1 VIHAQWVN
9 PLVNLQKIIDLMS
22 ECQLYKYNASFY
34 AIEKDEANHFVNDF
48 VESEIDSDYV
58 SWLNFHSLSDRESI
72 EKICLKLGV
81 EKLSIEGIYNAIR
94 RPKVEEYPD
103 YMFFS
108 VKSALPD
115 LDDISALHQEQI
127 TFILGRNYLISFQ
140 EKASDHFLDV
150 RDRIEKGRGKIRSKG
165 TDFLLFRML
174 EAIIDNYFEV
184 LETISDNIALID
196 AKLHVSEN
204 KSIFK
209 EIEIEKRRLI
219 ELRKIVQPMRDIT
232 MQLEHS
238 ESNLLDRTNFYYFSN
253 LKSACLSALEEID
266 ANKQILEGMSNLF
279 YAAQGQRM
287 NEIMKMLTVV
297 SSLFIPLTFIVGVYG
312 MNFEFMPELKWKS
325 GYFII
330 WGVMFAI
337 IIGMFIYF
345 TKKGWLKRDKF

>member
-1 VIHAQWVN
+1 
-9 PLVNLQKIIDLMS
+9 MS
-22 ECQLYKYNASFY
+22 ECQLYKYNSSFY
-34 AIEKDEANHFVNDF
+34 AVEKDEANHFVNDF

-72 EKICLKLGV
+72 EKICSKLAV
-81 EKLSIEGIYNAIR
+81 DKLSIEGIYNNIR
-94 RPKVEEYPD
+94 RPKVEEYPN

-108 VKSALPD
+108 VKSALPNESD
-115 LDDISALHQEQI
+115 VSTLNQEQI
-127 TFILGRNYLISFQ
+127 TFILGKNYLISFQ
-140 EKASDHFLDV
+140 EKPSDHFTDV

-174 EAIIDNYFEV
+174 ESIIDNYFEV
-184 LETISDNIALID
+184 LETIADNIALID
-196 AKLHVSEN
+196 EKLHVSEN

-219 ELRKIVQPMRDIT
+219 ELRKIVQPMRDVT

-238 ESNLLDRTNFYYFSN
+238 ESDLLDQTNFYYFSN
-253 LKSACLSALEEID
+253 LKSSCLSALEEID

-312 MNFEFMPELKWKS
+312 MNFDYMPELKWKS

-330 WGVMFAI
+330 WGIMLFVILGLM
-337 IIGMFIYF
+337 IYF

>member
-1 VIHAQWVN
+1 M
-9 PLVNLQKIIDLMS
+9 P
-22 ECQLYKYNASFY
+22 ECQLYKYNSSFY

-48 VESEIDSDYV
+48 IESEIDPDYV
-58 SWLNFHSLSDRESI
+58 SWLNFHSLSDRDSI
-72 EKICLKLGV
+72 EKICTKLGV
-81 EKLSIEGIYNAIR
+81 DKLSIESIHNIIR
-94 RPKVEEYPD
+94 RPKVEEYPN

-115 LDDISALHQEQI
+115 DSDISSLDQEQI
-127 TFILGRNYLISFQ
+127 TFILGKNYLISFQ
-140 EKASDHFLDV
+140 EKSSEHFKDV
-150 RDRIEKGRGKIRSKG
+150 RDRIEKARGKIRSKG

-174 EAIIDNYFEV
+174 EGIIDNYFEV
-184 LETISDNIALID
+184 LETISENISVID
-196 AKLHVSEN
+196 AKLHISEN

-219 ELRKIVQPMRDIT
+219 ELRKIVQPMRDVT

-238 ESNLLDRTNFYYFSN
+238 ESNLLDRSNFYYFSN
-253 LKSACLSALEEID
+253 LKSACVSALEEID

-287 NEIMKMLTVV
+287 NEIMKMLTVI

-312 MNFEFMPELKWKS
+312 MNFEFMPELKWRF
-325 GYFII
+325 GYFFVWGIMLVII
-330 WGVMFAI
+330 LGLM
-337 IIGMFIYF
+337 IYF

>member
-1 VIHAQWVN
+1 
-9 PLVNLQKIIDLMS
+9 MS
-22 ECQLYKYNASFY
+22 ECQLYKYNSSFY
-34 AIEKDEANHFVNDF
+34 AIEKDEADHFVNDF
-48 VESEIDSDYV
+48 VESEIDADYV
-58 SWLNFHSLSDRESI
+58 SWLNFHSLSNKASI
-72 EKICLKLGV
+72 EKICTKLGID
-81 EKLSIEGIYNAIR
+81 KLSIEGIYNTIR
-94 RPKVEEYPD
+94 RPKVEEYPN

-108 VKSALPD
+108 VKSALPHSQD
-115 LDDISALHQEQI
+115 GTMLNQEQI
-127 TFILGRNYLISFQ
+127 TFILGTNYLISFQ
-140 EKASDHFLDV
+140 EKPSDHFTDV
-150 RDRIEKGRGKIRSKG
+150 RDRIEKGRGKIRSKQ

-184 LETISDNIALID
+184 LESISDNIILID
-196 AKLHVSEN
+196 TKLHVSEN
-204 KSIFK
+204 KSIFN

-238 ESNLLDRTNFYYFSN
+238 ESNLLDRSNFYYFSN
-253 LKSACLSALEEID
+253 LKSACVSALEEID

-325 GYFII
+325 GYFIV
-330 WGVMFAI
+330 WGIMLSTI
-337 IIGMFIYF
+337 LGLMIYF

>member
-1 VIHAQWVN
+1 
-9 PLVNLQKIIDLMS
+9 MS
-22 ECQLYKYNASFY
+22 ECQLYKFNSSFY
-34 AIEKDEANHFVNDF
+34 AVEKDEANHFVNDF

-58 SWLNFHSLSDRESI
+58 SWLNFHSLSDQVSI
-72 EKICLKLGV
+72 EKICSKLGV
-81 EKLSIEGIYNAIR
+81 EKLSIESIYCAIR
-94 RPKVEEYPD
+94 RPKVEEYPS

-115 LDDISALHQEQI
+115 ELDLSTLNQEQI
-127 TFILGRNYLISFQ
+127 TFILGENYLISFQ
-140 EKASDHFLDV
+140 EKSSDHFTDV

-174 EAIIDNYFEV
+174 ESIIDNYFEV
-184 LETISDNIALID
+184 LETIADNITVIE

-209 EIEIEKRRLI
+209 EIEVEKRRLI
-219 ELRKIVQPMRDIT
+219 ELRKIVQPMRDVT

-238 ESNLLDRTNFYYFSN
+238 ESNLLDRSNFYYFSN
-253 LKSACLSALEEID
+253 LKSACMSALEEID

-312 MNFEFMPELKWKS
+312 MNFDYMPELKWRY
-325 GYFII
+325 GYFMI
-330 WGVMFAI
+330 WGVMLLI
-337 IIGMFIYF
+337 ILSLMIYF

>member
-1 VIHAQWVN
+1 
-9 PLVNLQKIIDLMS
+9 MS
-22 ECQLYKYNASFY
+22 DCQLYKYNSGFF
-34 AIEKDEANHFVNDF
+34 AIEKDEASHFVNDF
-48 VESEIDSDYV
+48 VESEIDSDYI
-58 SWLNFHSLSDRESI
+58 SWLNFHSLLDRESI
-72 EKICLKLGV
+72 EKICSKLGV
-81 EKLSIEGIYNAIR
+81 DKLSVESIYSAIR

-108 VKSALPD
+108 VKSALPNIID
-115 LDDISALHQEQI
+115 FSSLEQDQI
-127 TFILGRNYLISFQ
+127 TFILGKNYLISFQ
-140 EKASDHFLDV
+140 EKSSEHFTDV
-150 RDRIEKGRGKIRSKG
+150 RDRIEKARGKIRTKG

-174 EAIIDNYFEV
+174 ESILDNYFEV
-184 LETISDNIALID
+184 LETIADNIALID
-196 AKLHVSEN
+196 AKLHISEN

-238 ESNLLDRTNFYYFSN
+238 ESSLLDRTNFYYFSN
-253 LKSACLSALEEID
+253 LKSACVSALEEID
-266 ANKQILEGMSNLF
+266 ANKQILDGMSNLF

-330 WGVMFAI
+330 WGIMLLI
-337 IIGMFIYF
+337 ILGMMIYF
-345 TKKGWLKRDKF
+345 RKKGWLKIDKF

>member
-1 VIHAQWVN
+1 
-9 PLVNLQKIIDLMS
+9 MS
-22 ECQLYKYNASFY
+22 ECQLYKYNSSFY
-34 AIEKDEANHFVNDF
+34 AVEKDEANHFANDF

-72 EKICLKLGV
+72 DKICSKLAV
-81 EKLSIEGIYNAIR
+81 DKLSIEGIYNNIR
-94 RPKVEEYPD
+94 RPKVEEYPN
-103 YMFFS
+103 YMFFG
-108 VKSALPD
+108 VKSALTD
-115 LDDISALHQEQI
+115 ETDVSTLNQEQI
-127 TFILGRNYLISFQ
+127 TFILGQNYLISFQ
-140 EKASDHFLDV
+140 EKQSDHFTDV
-150 RDRIEKGRGKIRSKG
+150 RDRIEKGRGKIRSKE

-174 EAIIDNYFEV
+174 ESIIDNYFEV
-184 LETISDNIALID
+184 LEIIADNIALID
-196 AKLHVSEN
+196 AKLHVSET

-219 ELRKIVQPMRDIT
+219 ELRKIVQPMRDVT

-238 ESNLLDRTNFYYFSN
+238 ESNLLDRSNFYYFSN
-253 LKSACLSALEEID
+253 LKSACISALEEID

-312 MNFEFMPELKWKS
+312 MNFDYMPELKWKS

-330 WGVMFAI
+330 WGIMLFVILGLM
-337 IIGMFIYF
+337 IYF
-345 TKKGWLKRDKF
+345 TKKGWLKRDKY

>member
-1 VIHAQWVN
+1 M
-9 PLVNLQKIIDLMS
+9 P
-22 ECQLYKYNASFY
+22 ECQLYKYNSSFY

-48 VESEIDSDYV
+48 IESEIDPDYV
-58 SWLNFHSLSDRESI
+58 SWLNFHSLSDRDSI
-72 EKICLKLGV
+72 EKICTKLGV
-81 EKLSIEGIYNAIR
+81 DKLSIEGIHNIIR
-94 RPKVEEYPD
+94 RPKVEEYPN

-115 LDDISALHQEQI
+115 DSDISSLDQEQI
-127 TFILGRNYLISFQ
+127 TFILGKNYLISFQ
-140 EKASDHFLDV
+140 EKSSEHFKDV
-150 RDRIEKGRGKIRSKG
+150 RDRIEKARGKIRSKG

-174 EAIIDNYFEV
+174 EGIIDNYFEV
-184 LETISDNIALID
+184 LETISENISVID
-196 AKLHVSEN
+196 AKLHISEN

-219 ELRKIVQPMRDIT
+219 ELRKIVQPMRDVT

-238 ESNLLDRTNFYYFSN
+238 ESNLLDRSNFYYFSN
-253 LKSACLSALEEID
+253 LKSSCVSALEEID

-287 NEIMKMLTVV
+287 NEIMKMLTVI

-312 MNFEFMPELKWKS
+312 MNFEFMPELKWRF
-325 GYFII
+325 GYFFVWGIMLVII
-330 WGVMFAI
+330 LGLM
-337 IIGMFIYF
+337 IYF

>member
-1 VIHAQWVN
+1 
-9 PLVNLQKIIDLMS
+9 MS
-22 ECQLYKYNASFY
+22 ECQLYKYNSSFY
-34 AIEKDEANHFVNDF
+34 AIEKDEAEHFVNDF
-48 VESEIDSDYV
+48 VESEIDPDYV
-58 SWLNFHSLSDRESI
+58 SWLNFHSLSDQESI

-81 EKLSIEGIYNAIR
+81 EKLSIESIHKTIR

-115 LDDISALHQEQI
+115 EENLSALHEEQI
-127 TFILGRNYLISFQ
+127 TFILGKNYLISFQ

-150 RDRIEKGRGKIRSKG
+150 RDRIEKARGKIRSKG

-174 EAIIDNYFEV
+174 ESIIDNYFEV
-184 LETISDNIALID
+184 LETIADNIALID
-196 AKLHVSEN
+196 AKLHVSET

-219 ELRKIVQPMRDIT
+219 ELRKIVQPMRDVT

-238 ESNLLDRTNFYYFSN
+238 ESNLLDRSNFYYFSN
-253 LKSACLSALEEID
+253 LRSACISALEEID

-325 GYFII
+325 GYFIV
-330 WGVMFAI
+330 WGIMLIVIF
-337 IIGMFIYF
+337 GMFIYF
-345 TKKGWLKRDKF
+345 TKKGWLNRERF

>member
-1 VIHAQWVN
+1 
-9 PLVNLQKIIDLMS
+9 MS
-22 ECQLYKYNASFY
+22 DCQLYKYNSGFF
-34 AIEKDEANHFVNDF
+34 AIEKDEASHFVNDF

-58 SWLNFHSLSDRESI
+58 SWLNFHSLLDRESI
-72 EKICLKLGV
+72 EKICYKLGID
-81 EKLSIEGIYNAIR
+81 KLSVESIYNAIR

-108 VKSALPD
+108 VKSALPNIID
-115 LDDISALHQEQI
+115 FSSLEQDQI
-127 TFILGRNYLISFQ
+127 TFILGKNYLISFQ
-140 EKASDHFLDV
+140 EKSSEHFTDV
-150 RDRIEKGRGKIRSKG
+150 RNRIENARGKIRSKE

-174 EAIIDNYFEV
+174 ESIIDNYFEV
-184 LETISDNIALID
+184 LETIADNIALID

-238 ESNLLDRTNFYYFSN
+238 ESSLLDRTNFYYFSN
-253 LKSACLSALEEID
+253 LKSACVSALEEID

-312 MNFEFMPELKWKS
+312 MNFEFIPELKWKS

-330 WGVMFAI
+330 WGIMLLI
-337 IIGMFIYF
+337 ILGLMIYF
-345 TKKGWLKRDKF
+345 RKKGWLKRDKF

>member
-1 VIHAQWVN
+1 
-9 PLVNLQKIIDLMS
+9 MS
-22 ECQLYKYNASFY
+22 ECQLYKYNSSFY

-48 VESEIDSDYV
+48 VESEIDPDYV
-58 SWLNFHSLSDRESI
+58 SWLNFHSLMDRDSVER
-72 EKICLKLGV
+72 ICQKLLID
-81 EKLSIEGIYNAIR
+81 KLSIENIYHAVR
-94 RPKVEEYPD
+94 RPKVEEYPE

-108 VKSALPD
+108 VKSALPGHS
-115 LDDISALHQEQI
+115 DILTLNQEQI
-127 TFILGRNYLISFQ
+127 TFILGKNYLISFQ
-140 EKASDHFLDV
+140 EKPSDHFIDV
-150 RDRIEKGRGKIRSKG
+150 RDRIEKARGKIRTKG

-184 LETISDNIALID
+184 LEMISDNISSID

-204 KSIFK
+204 KFIFK

-238 ESNLLDRTNFYYFSN
+238 ESTLLDRSNYHYFSN
-253 LKSACLSALEEID
+253 LKSSCVSALEEID
-266 ANKQILEGMSNLF
+266 ATKQILEGMSNLF

-312 MNFEFMPELKWKS
+312 MNFEYMPELKWKS
-325 GYFII
+325 GYFIV
-330 WGVMFAI
+330 WGVMFLVIAAL
-337 IIGMFIYF
+337 MIYF
-345 TKKGWLKRDKF
+345 TRKGWLKRDKF

>member
-1 VIHAQWVN
+1 
-9 PLVNLQKIIDLMS
+9 MS
-22 ECQLYKYNASFY
+22 ECQLYKYNSSFY
-34 AIEKDEANHFVNDF
+34 AVEKDEPSHFVNDF

-58 SWLNFHSLSDRESI
+58 SWLNFHNLFDRESI
-72 EKICLKLGV
+72 DRICQKLRID
-81 EKLSIEGIYNAIR
+81 KLSVENIYHTVR
-94 RPKVEEYPD
+94 RPKVEEYPE
-103 YMFFS
+103 YMFFN

-115 LDDISALHQEQI
+115 DSDLAALNQEQI
-127 TFILGRNYLISFQ
+127 TFILGKDYLISFQ
-140 EKASDHFLDV
+140 EKSSDHFTDV
-150 RDRIEKGRGKIRSKG
+150 RDRIEKSRGKIRTKG

-184 LETISDNIALID
+184 LERIADNIDRID

-238 ESNLLDRTNFYYFSN
+238 ESNLLDKSNFHYFSN
-253 LKSACLSALEEID
+253 LKSACVSALEEID
-266 ANKQILEGMSNLF
+266 GNKQILEGMSNLF

-287 NEIMKMLTVV
+287 NEIMRMLTVV

-312 MNFEFMPELKWKS
+312 MNFEYIPELKWKK
-325 GYFII
+325 GYFMI
-330 WGVMFAI
+330 WGVMLFI
-337 IIGMFIYF
+337 ILCLMIYF
-345 TKKGWLKRDKF
+345 TKKGWLKRNNFK